1 MNLIHVS
8 STSKNAADEK
18 LRQSLRRFAEIFPP
32 PSTVVLI
39 SSDINFA
46 SDLSDLRYRKK
57 LHVILVHKSNVAD
70 ALMLCANETYH
81 FSTLTDNLPPCK
93 KAKVNI
99 QTNRTISS
107 KLSNQLNLGVQN
119 FYDNINASS
128 YYEFIMKHL
137 F

>member
-32 PSTVVLI
+32 PSAVILI

-57 LHVILVHKSNVAD
+57 LQVILIHKSNVAD

-81 FSTLTDNLPPCK
+81 FSIFTDNLPYK
-93 KAKVNI
+93 KPKVYI
-99 QTNRTISS
+99 QTI
-107 KLSNQLNLGVQN
+107 
-119 FYDNINASS
+119 
-128 YYEFIMKHL
+128 
-137 F
+137 